1 MTKITKN
8 SFSKKLAKYSA
19 LSLAIAGVANASG
32 QIVYTDV
39 DPDFI
44 GGLGDTYAIDFD
56 GDGIIDLNIVQSN
69 NGAYEI
75 IHAAPTG
82 TNGVLADVIGAY
94 TYASNLSYGAV
105 ISSGLTFQ
113 SFGDC
118 CAGVGYAGSQFCGS
132 VDAFFGVEFDLSG
145 GTHYGWIRVDI
156 ADNSNYV
163 VKDFAYES
171 TAGDPINAGETDPLA
186 IDDFATSNFNYF
198 IDTNSLLN
206 LLAASNMESV
216 QLFNILGQQ
225 VISQK
230 LSNMNEVIDM
240 SALKSG
246 VYFAKVTINGNNKS
260 FKLVKK

>member
-56 GDGIIDLNIVQSN
+56 GDGTIDLNVVQTN
-69 NGAYEI
+69 NVNYEYVVATP
-75 IHAAPTG
+75 AAG
-82 TNGVLADVIGAY
+82 NNVLATSNGGY
-94 TYASNLSYGAV
+94 YYASNLSYGAD
-105 ISSGLTFQ
+105 ISSGLTFR
-113 SFGDC
+113 SFGSF
-118 CAGVGYAGSQFCGS
+118 CAGVGYLGSQFCGS
-132 VDAFFGVEFDLSG
+132 VDGYLGVAFDVSG
-145 GTHYGWIRVDI
+145 NTHYGWVRVDI
-156 ADNSNYV
+156 GDSSNFV
-163 VKDFAYES
+163 IKDFAYES
-171 TAGDPINAGETDPLA
+171 TAGDPITAGETDPLA

-198 IDTNSLLN
+198 IDTNSQLN